1 VSHPLTSP
9 GLKPDTI
16 YLSWANTIRLGLV
29 QTAIGSIVVL
39 TTSTMNRVMV
49 IEHMLPAMIPG
60 ILVALHYVVQLAR
73 PRLGHASDVS
83 GRRTPWIIGGIV
95 TLACGALLAASA
107 TAWMAAEPGFGI
119 ALAVFAFLLIG
130 IGVGASG
137 TSLLA
142 LLAQQVAPERRPAA
156 GSIVWMMMILG
167 FILTAGIA
175 GHFLD
180 PFSGGRLVLVTAC
193 VCLLAVTV
201 ATLALWG
208 VERSSHPQAADVQPA
223 SMPFREALLSVW
235 EDARARQFTVFV
247 FVSMLAYST
256 QDLILEPFAG
266 AVFDMTPGESTQLS
280 GIQNAGV
287 LMGMILIA
295 LCGSLFKGRL
305 LGSLRFW
312 TVTGCVG
319 SAAALITLSLAGIVG
334 HGWPLEISVF
344 ALGTANG
351 AFAVAAIAS
360 MMALAGAGEA
370 NREGVRMGLWGAAQA
385 IAFALGGF
393 LGTAAI
399 DVLRWLLSYP
409 DSAYSFVFLA
419 EAALFIVAARLA
431 FRLDQTANSSIATY
445 TGTTGWRLSS

>member
-1 VSHPLTSP
+1 
-9 GLKPDTI
+9 
-16 YLSWANTIRLGLV
+16 
-29 QTAIGSIVVL
+29 
-39 TTSTMNRVMV
+39 
-49 IEHMLPAMIPG
+49 
-60 ILVALHYVVQLAR
+60 
-73 PRLGHASDVS
+73 
-83 GRRTPWIIGGIV
+83 
-95 TLACGALLAASA
+95 
-107 TAWMAAEPGFGI
+107 
-119 ALAVFAFLLIG
+119 
-130 IGVGASG
+130 
-137 TSLLA
+137 
-142 LLAQQVAPERRPAA
+142 
-156 GSIVWMMMILG
+156 
-167 FILTAGIA
+167 
-175 GHFLD
+175 
-180 PFSGGRLVLVTAC
+180 
-193 VCLLAVTV
+193 
-201 ATLALWG
+201 
-208 VERSSHPQAADVQPA
+208 
-223 SMPFREALLSVW
+223 
-235 EDARARQFTVFV
+235 
-247 FVSMLAYST
+247 MLAYST